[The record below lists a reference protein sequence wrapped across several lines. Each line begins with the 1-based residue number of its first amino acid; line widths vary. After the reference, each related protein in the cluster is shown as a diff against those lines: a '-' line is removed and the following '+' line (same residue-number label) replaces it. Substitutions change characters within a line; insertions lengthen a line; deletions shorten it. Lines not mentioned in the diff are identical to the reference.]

1 MANGQL
7 VSIVIPA
14 YEPRVDWLREAVASA
29 LNERDCDVE
38 VIVVDDGSPDPV
50 AHVLTDIEDPRLRV
64 VRVEHG
70 GAAHARNAGIRMA
83 RGAYIRFSDADDV
96 IEPGSTARLL
106 RVVRAHGCVAYGTT
120 LLCDAELRPTG
131 VKGSTLEGWIAE
143 ECLLR
148 QFHARHFAML
158 FPRDVVDAVG
168 GWETTMPQ
176 CQDWDFVLRVLERA
190 PVRAE
195 GEVVARYRRHSGSLG
210 SNVDRALQNE
220 SRVVDR
226 YFERHPE
233 LAGTKLERR
242 ARRALVIARAKAEY
256 RLGGMRSGGG
266 VGPLVRSLTR
276 DLCRTLPAFAAW
288 GRCSRR
294 RREETG

>member
-1 MANGQL
+1 MANEQL

-14 YEPRVDWLREAVASA
+14 YEPRIDWLREAVVSA
-29 LNERDCDVE
+29 LNERDCEVE
-38 VIVVDDGSPDPV
+38 VIVVDDGSSDPV
-50 AHVLTDIEDPRLRV
+50 AHLITDIEDPRLRV
-64 VRVEHG
+64 LRVEHG
-70 GAAHARNAGIRMA
+70 GAAHARNAGIRIA
-83 RGAYIRFSDADDV
+83 QGAYFRFSDADDV

-106 RVVRAHGCVAYGTT
+106 RLARAHGCIAYGTT
-120 LLCDAELRPTG
+120 LVCDAELHPAG

-176 CQDWDFVLRVLERA
+176 CQDWDFVLRALERA
-190 PVRAE
+190 PARAV
-195 GEVVARYRRHSGSLG
+195 GEVVASYRRHGGSLG

-242 ARRALVIARAKAEY
+242 ARRALLIARARAEY
-256 RLGGMRSGGG
+256 HRAGIRRDGG
-266 VGPLVRSLTR
+266 VGPLVRALTQV
-276 DLCRTLPAFAAW
+276 LWRTPPRFASS
-288 GRCSRR
+288 GRLLRR
-294 RREETG
+294 RREETD

>member
-1 MANGQL
+1 MANEQL

-14 YEPRVDWLREAVASA
+14 YEPRVDWFREAVASA
-29 LNERDCDVE
+29 LNERDCEVE
-38 VIVVDDGSPDPV
+38 VIVVDDGSSDPV
-50 AHVLTDIEDPRLRV
+50 AHLITDIEDPRLRV
-64 VRVEHG
+64 FRVEHG
-70 GAAHARNAGIRMA
+70 GAAHARNAGIRIA
-83 RGAYIRFSDADDV
+83 QGAYFRFSDADDV

-106 RVVRAHGCVAYGTT
+106 RLARAHGCIAYGTT
-120 LLCDAELRPTG
+120 LVCDAELHPTG
-131 VKGSTLEGWIAE
+131 VKGSTLGGWIAE

-176 CQDWDFVLRVLERA
+176 CQDWDFVLRALERA
-190 PVRAE
+190 PARAV

-242 ARRALVIARAKAEY
+242 ARRALLIARARAEY
-256 RLGGMRSGGG
+256 HRAGIRRGGG
-266 VGPLVRSLTR
+266 VGLLVRALTQ
-276 DLCRTLPAFAAW
+276 DLWRTPPRFASS
-288 GRCSRR
+288 GRLSRR
-294 RREETG
+294 RREETD